1 MLSRH
6 VGGLDDVLSLRNL
19 VRRTGRSATAMPS
32 DAIEALIL
40 AVHEVTANGIV
51 HGAPPVW
58 VELWT
63 ELDEMVVEVLDG
75 GPGGVDPMTGY
86 RYPDTLG
93 TLGLWVA
100 RQEVDDLIIDTPPGG
115 GCRVLLFKS

>member
-1 MLSRH
+1 VSTRPSAGAAEHGL
-6 VGGLDDVLSLRNL
+6 GGVDVLVHSN
-19 VRRTGRSATAMPS
+19 RSQVAVS

-40 AVHEVTANGIV
+40 AGHEVTANGIV

-86 RYPDTLG
+86 RYPDALG
-93 TLGLWVA
+93 TWGLWVA
-100 RQEVDDLIIDTPPGG
+100 RQEVDDLIIDTPPSG